1 MLNKIKGIKALL
13 KNEEGAETLEYIV
26 IAAVIILAGAAA
38 YKAIGI
44 GGLISSIFVK
54 LSNVVS

>member
-1 MLNKIKGIKALL
+1 MLSKIKEIKALL

-38 YKAIGI
+38 YKTIGI
-44 GGLISSIFVK
+44 SGLIASVFTK